1 MKRILT
7 LTLAAVLVFL
17 AAAPVSA
24 QDKTIKRKVAIGR
37 FTNETQY
44 GKGLFYDKEN
54 DPMRKQALD
63 ILSSKLAQS
72 GKFILLERED
82 LDVLV
87 AEVGTNMN
95 KIGADYIILG
105 SITQYGRKNE
115 GHEQV
120 FSSTKTQTVEAGVSV
135 RLVEAATGL
144 IIYSDEAK
152 GYAETTS
159 KQTLGIGGTAGF
171 DATLSDKAIS
181 AALSQLVE
189 NIINKCMDKPWR
201 SYLLAEDGGSYIIG
215 GGASQGL
222 AVGDKFNVYK
232 KGRKV
237 KNPQTGMEIELPGT
251 LIGVVTVQTMMGDTP
266 ETEISFCSY
275 SGQDIDENHL
285 EDYYILDESAM
296 KKLLL
301 FLSAALLLT
310 GCGVGSHTVVSG
322 RADEA
327 GIVFFADKSL
337 AIDVTIDKDTYRVN
351 TVKDSDFKSKRNI
364 KRTAENLIV
373 IKPGQHDVKV
383 RLRGETILTQK
394 IFVSAGDTK
403 VINL

>member
-44 GKGLFYDKEN
+44 GKGIFYDKEN

-72 GKFILLERED
+72 GKFILLEREE

-87 AEVGTNMN
+87 REAGDQMN

-105 SITQYGRKNE
+105 SITEFGRKNE

-120 FSSTKTQTVEAGVSV
+120 FSSTKTQTVEAGVSI
-135 RLVEAATGL
+135 RLVDAATGL

-152 GYAETTS
+152 GYAETTT

-285 EDYYILDESAM
+285 EDYYILDE
-296 KKLLL
+296 
-301 FLSAALLLT
+301 
-310 GCGVGSHTVVSG
+310 
-322 RADEA
+322 
-327 GIVFFADKSL
+327 
-337 AIDVTIDKDTYRVN
+337 
-351 TVKDSDFKSKRNI
+351 
-364 KRTAENLIV
+364 
-373 IKPGQHDVKV
+373 
-383 RLRGETILTQK
+383 
-394 IFVSAGDTK
+394 
-403 VINL
+403 

>member
-7 LTLAAVLVFL
+7 LTLAAVLVLL

-44 GKGLFYDKEN
+44 GKGIFYDKEN

-87 AEVGTNMN
+87 AEAGANMN

-105 SITQYGRKNE
+105 SITEFGRKNE

-120 FSSTKTQTVEAGVSV
+120 FSSTKTQTVEAGVSI
-135 RLVEAATGL
+135 RLVDAATGL

-152 GYAETTS
+152 GYAETTT

-285 EDYYILDESAM
+285 EDYYILDE
-296 KKLLL
+296 
-301 FLSAALLLT
+301 
-310 GCGVGSHTVVSG
+310 
-322 RADEA
+322 
-327 GIVFFADKSL
+327 
-337 AIDVTIDKDTYRVN
+337 
-351 TVKDSDFKSKRNI
+351 
-364 KRTAENLIV
+364 
-373 IKPGQHDVKV
+373 
-383 RLRGETILTQK
+383 
-394 IFVSAGDTK
+394 
-403 VINL
+403 

>member
-1 MKRILT
+1 MKKFICSILIVM
-7 LTLAAVLVFL
+7 LAVLT
-17 AAAPVSA
+17 AAPVPA

-87 AEVGTNMN
+87 KEAGDSMN

-105 SITQYGRKNE
+105 SITEFGRKNE

-120 FSSTKTQTVEAGVSV
+120 FSSTKTQTVEAGVSI
-135 RLVEAATGL
+135 RLVETATGL

-201 SYLLAEDGGSYIIG
+201 SYILAEDSGSYIIAG
-215 GGASQGL
+215 GTTQGL
-222 AVGDKFNVYK
+222 AAGDKFNVYK

-251 LIGVVTVQTMMGDTP
+251 LIGVVTVKMCIGDTP
-266 ETEISFCSY
+266 ETEISFCTY
-275 SGQDIDENHL
+275 NGEDLDEEHL
-285 EDYYILDESAM
+285 DNYYILDE
-296 KKLLL
+296 
-301 FLSAALLLT
+301 
-310 GCGVGSHTVVSG
+310 
-322 RADEA
+322 
-327 GIVFFADKSL
+327 
-337 AIDVTIDKDTYRVN
+337 
-351 TVKDSDFKSKRNI
+351 
-364 KRTAENLIV
+364 
-373 IKPGQHDVKV
+373 
-383 RLRGETILTQK
+383 
-394 IFVSAGDTK
+394 
-403 VINL
+403 

>member
-1 MKRILT
+1 MKRIFT
-7 LTLAAVLVFL
+7 LLLAAVVVLL

-44 GKGLFYDKEN
+44 GKGIFYDKEN

-63 ILSSKLAQS
+63 ILVQEAGES
-72 GKFILLERED
+72 
-82 LDVLV
+82 
-87 AEVGTNMN
+87 MN

-105 SITQYGRKNE
+105 SITEFGRKNE

-159 KQTLGIGGTAGF
+159 KQTLGIGGTAGY

-201 SYLLAEDGGSYIIG
+201 SYLLAEDSGSYIIA

-222 AVGDKFNVYK
+222 AAGDKFNVYK

-251 LIGVVTVQTMMGDTP
+251 LIGVVTVQLCMGDTP

-275 SGQDIDENHL
+275 NGDDIDEEHL
-285 EDYYILDESAM
+285 DNYYILDE
-296 KKLLL
+296 
-301 FLSAALLLT
+301 
-310 GCGVGSHTVVSG
+310 
-322 RADEA
+322 
-327 GIVFFADKSL
+327 
-337 AIDVTIDKDTYRVN
+337 
-351 TVKDSDFKSKRNI
+351 
-364 KRTAENLIV
+364 
-373 IKPGQHDVKV
+373 
-383 RLRGETILTQK
+383 
-394 IFVSAGDTK
+394 
-403 VINL
+403 

>member
-1 MKRILT
+1 MKRTFSLILMAALVL
-7 LTLAAVLVFL
+7 LTT
-17 AAAPVSA
+17 APISA

-44 GKGLFYDKEN
+44 GKGIFYDKEN

-63 ILSSKLAQS
+63 ILSTKLAQS

-87 AEVGTNMN
+87 AEAGDQMH

-105 SITQYGRKNE
+105 SITQFGRKNE
-115 GHEQV
+115 GNEGV
-120 FSSTKTQTVEAGVSV
+120 FTSTKTQTVEAGVSL

-159 KQTLGIGGTAGF
+159 KQTLGLGGSAGF

-201 SYLLAEDGGSYIIG
+201 SYLLAEDSGSYIIA
-215 GGASQGL
+215 GGASQGI
-222 AVGDKFNVYK
+222 APGDTFNVYK

-237 KNPQTGMEIELPGT
+237 RNPQTGIEIELPGM
-251 LIGVVTVQTMMGDTP
+251 LIGVVKVTASIGDTP
-266 ETEISFCSY
+266 ETEVSFCSY
-275 SGQDIDENHL
+275 NGEDLDEQHL
-285 EDYYILDESAM
+285 ENYYILDE
-296 KKLLL
+296 
-301 FLSAALLLT
+301 
-310 GCGVGSHTVVSG
+310 
-322 RADEA
+322 
-327 GIVFFADKSL
+327 
-337 AIDVTIDKDTYRVN
+337 
-351 TVKDSDFKSKRNI
+351 
-364 KRTAENLIV
+364 
-373 IKPGQHDVKV
+373 
-383 RLRGETILTQK
+383 
-394 IFVSAGDTK
+394 
-403 VINL
+403 